1 MKFRRPAED
10 NLELNLT
17 PLIDC
22 LLFLIVFFLLSTTFT
37 KSSKLQIALP
47 EAKGEAAAAPA
58 NSLEISVSA
67 TGDYAVNGQVLASK
81 QATSL
86 RSAIEKA
93 SEGNHELPFMISA
106 DGNAPHQAVV
116 TVMDVAGQ
124 MGFQNLSISTRQP
137 EQK

>member
-1 MKFRRPAED
+1 MEEFIPIAFF
-10 NLELNLT
+10 
-17 PLIDC
+17 IMIGA
-22 LLFLIVFFLLSTTFT
+22 IVIVPNWL
-37 KSSKLQIALP
+37 KSK
-47 EAKGEAAAAPA
+47 ERKEM
-58 NSLEISVSA
+58 
-67 TGDYAVNGQVLASK
+67 
-81 QATSL
+81 QATL